1 MKQTIIILQGK
12 SNSQQGRHGTW
23 MDPFVGFLALLA
35 VQCSRAD
42 AANMT
47 MDVTTETARIDRTVN
62 SSSETTKY
70 DDSTVPVTRT
80 QQPLSTL
87 MCEKRD
93 RPYFLP
99 HKSEPSKFFV
109 CVKGQLFLLNCPSE
123 FHFDSQADQ
132 CTRQTTKENVVE
144 SK

>member
-1 MKQTIIILQGK
+1 MER
-12 SNSQQGRHGTW
+12 GRISCL
-23 MDPFVGFLALLA
+23 GFLALLA

-42 AANMT
+42 ATNVT
-47 MDVTTETARIDRTVN
+47 IEVTTETARIDRTVN
-62 SSSETTKY
+62 SSSETTTAKY

-123 FHFDSQADQ
+123 FRFDSQADQ
-132 CTRQTTKENVVE
+132 CTRQTTKENIAE
-144 SK
+144 SKWPTDIVRDTFT